1 MVDVRRMI
9 DTEEV
14 EGEGFYYKGCK
25 SEHVPNTTVTGRIY
39 EKYKLLS
46 RYLSQ
51 QKLTKLTL
59 PCNNCKWWFG

>member
-1 MVDVRRMI
+1 MQERLRRR
-9 DTEEV
+9 
-14 EGEGFYYKGCK
+14 GFGIRGCE
-25 SEHVPNTTVTGRIY
+25 SEYAPNTAATGRIY

-51 QKLTKLTL
+51 QKLTKLTV